1 MLHPGGHGRGRRR
14 RDHHRAL
21 RRGRHRGGGS
31 GRRPRA
37 RRAGGGGSRGGGPRG
52 AGADRPPRAGP
63 RHGDR
68 AGARVTAAGDVLL
81 LVVRLSDS
89 FSDFWSVL
97 ARDVGVPLLE
107 WAPAPGELPPS
118 GAGVVLVAAG
128 GHEAEIATLLS
139 QLSAPADIPI
149 IAVGSAASHRLAA
162 QVVAAGAADY
172 FALPDDR
179 DDLRDTLAAAVQRRR
194 AALGRAA
201 LAHLE
206 AQAHAFREI
215 VGDSPALRAA
225 LERAARVVPHA
236 EATVLITGETG
247 TGKELLARALH
258 YGGPRAAAPFV
269 ELNCAALPAP
279 LLESELF
286 GHERGAFTDARTAKP
301 GLFEVAEGGTLFLD
315 EIDHLAPELQG
326 KLLRALDQK
335 SMRRLGATVS
345 RTVDVRIVAATNA
358 DLAAAVQ
365 HGLFREDL
373 YCRLKVGTL
382 ELPPLR
388 ARGQDVV
395 LLAEFFLSR
404 FSARYGLP
412 QPPLTPEARRA
423 LLAHSWPGNIREL
436 RNTLERAILLSP
448 AGSFAVAELKPAR
461 VAPAA
466 APVPFPATLA
476 EIQRA
481 AARAMLA
488 VTGGN
493 RSEAAR
499 RLGISRSRLLR
510 LLGADATGETDS
522 ETGDAN

>member
-52 AGADRPPRAGP
+52 ARADRPDRDGP

-128 GHEAEIATLLS
+128 GHEAEIATLL
-139 QLSAPADIPI
+139 
-149 IAVGSAASHRLAA
+149 
-162 QVVAAGAADY
+162 
-172 FALPDDR
+172 
-179 DDLRDTLAAAVQRRR
+179 
-194 AALGRAA
+194 
-201 LAHLE
+201 
-206 AQAHAFREI
+206 
-215 VGDSPALRAA
+215 
-225 LERAARVVPHA
+225 
-236 EATVLITGETG
+236 ITGETG

-286 GHERGAFTDARTAKP
+286 GHERGAFTDAKTTKP
-301 GLFEVAEGGTLFLD
+301 GLFEVAQGGTLFLD
-315 EIDHLAPELQG
+315 EVDHLAPELQS
-326 KLLRALDQK
+326 KLLRALEQK
-335 SMRRLGATVS
+335 SVRRLGATAA
-345 RTVDVRIVAATNA
+345 RTVDVRIVAATNT

-365 HGLFREDL
+365 QGLFREDL
-373 YCRLKVGTL
+373 YYRLNVVTL

-448 AGSFAVAELKPAR
+448 AGTFAVAELEPAR

-466 APVPFPATLA
+466 ANPVPFPATLA

-488 VTGGN
+488 
-493 RSEAAR
+493 
-499 RLGISRSRLLR
+499 
-510 LLGADATGETDS
+510 ATR
-522 ETGDAN
+522 